1 MEALRHFAGTCGE
14 ALAAEMV
21 TVAYE
26 AFVAKLPVGG
36 GAAVGQ
42 AHIVGLLLLEK
53 LKQSYTKPEERH
65 EVEAETENQEPGQ
78 RQPEENE
85 EQ

>member
-26 AFVAKLPVGG
+26 AFVAELPVGG

-42 AHIVGLLLLEK
+42 AHIVGLLEK